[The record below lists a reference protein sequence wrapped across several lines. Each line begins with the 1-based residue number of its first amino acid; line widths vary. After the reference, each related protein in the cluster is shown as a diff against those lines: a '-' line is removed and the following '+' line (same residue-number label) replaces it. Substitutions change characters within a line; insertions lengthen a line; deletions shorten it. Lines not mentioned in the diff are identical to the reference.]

1 MNSRTSAKL
10 QMILSMLIFGTIGIF
25 VRYIPLPS
33 GAIASVR
40 GVVGT
45 LFLLLFMAATHKKI
59 SFADIKNKA
68 LLLFISGGAIGV
80 NWILLFEAYRYTSVS
95 KATLCYY
102 LAPVFVM
109 IASPFLLKERLTV
122 KKTICVVTA
131 LAGMVL
137 VSGVLEGEEN
147 GSAEL
152 LGIALGVLAAMVY
165 ASVVLMNK
173 KLGDIGAYDRT
184 VIQLGSAAV
193 VVIPYTLLVE
203 DISLGALSPVAIA
216 LIVVVGVVH
225 TGIAYTLYFGAMK
238 NLEAQS
244 IAIYSYIDPIFAII
258 LSALILGEKMSVF
271 GIVGAIMILAS
282 TFVCEISFKRNKENK
297 KHE

>member
-1 MNSRTSAKL
+1 MNSKTSAKL
-10 QMILSMLIFGTIGIF
+10 QMILSMFIFGTIGIF

-33 GAIASVR
+33 GAIAAVR

-45 LFLLLFMAATHKKI
+45 LFLLLFMAITRKKI
-59 SFADIKNKA
+59 SFADIRKKA
-68 LLLFISGGAIGV
+68 LLLFVSGGAIGV

-122 KKTICVVTA
+122 KKAICVVTA

-137 VSGVLEGEEN
+137 VSGVLEGDEN

-152 LGIALGVLAAMVY
+152 LGIVLGVLAAMVY
-165 ASVVLMNK
+165 ASVILMNK

-184 VIQLGSAAV
+184 VVQLGSAAI
-193 VVIPYTLLVE
+193 VVIPYSLIVE
-203 DISLGALSPVAIA
+203 DISLGALAPLSIL
-216 LIVVVGVVH
+216 LIIVVGVVH

-244 IAIYSYIDPIFAII
+244 IAIYSYIDPIVAII
-258 LSALILGEKMSVF
+258 LSAIVLSEKMSVF
-271 GIVGAIMILAS
+271 GIIGAIMILAS
-282 TFVCEISFKRNKENK
+282 TFVCEISFKRNKEK
-297 KHE
+297 KNDE